1 MALYHD
7 FAPQQEPLAKAR
19 AWSYPS
25 PTPSFTQIK
34 DYLCFYASSS
44 TNPNTVGGWTC
55 VRVEENRAKR
65 KAMVLMFYYTFPF
78 FFFSLSLLVR

>member
-7 FAPQQEPLAKAR
+7 FAPQQESLAKAR
-19 AWSYPS
+19 VWSYPS

-44 TNPNTVGGWTC
+44 TDPNTIGGWTC
-55 VRVEENRAKR
+55 VSAKR
-65 KAMVLMFYYTFPF
+65 ILIDVNIKSDT
-78 FFFSLSLLVR
+78 SLISSVC